1 MVQIGTKIKQAR
13 IIYGSVGVC
22 EYALLC
28 MSVLIFNQVHR
39 LQSNVSFYKYT
50 YKYKKEFASYYRY
63 YILQMNIIQM
73 SVYLCF
79 SALPGGNRNN
89 SDGSFNNLGNNG
101 YWWSSTENDAS
112 SAWYRYLHY
121 DDARVYRNN
130 YGKRGGFSV
139 RCLRD

>member
-73 SVYLCF
+73 SVFLCF

-89 SDGSFNNLGNNG
+89 SDGSFRILGNYG
-101 YWWSSTENDAS
+101 FWWSSTESDGSN
-112 SAWYRYLHY
+112 AWNRGLGYGTAYFRRYG
-121 DDARVYRNN
+121 DSKS
-130 YGKRGGFSV
+130 YGLSV

>member
-89 SDGSFNNLGNNG
+89 SDGSFNNLGNYG
-101 YWWSSTENDAS
+101 FWWSSTVSDGGY
-112 SAWYRYLHY
+112 AWGRYLNY
-121 DDARVYRNN
+121 NGARVYRRD
-130 YGKRGGFSV
+130 YDKRVGFSV

>member
-63 YILQMNIIQM
+63 YILQTNIIQM
-73 SVYLCF
+73 SMYLCF

-89 SDGSFNNLGNNG
+89 SDGSFDGLGGCG
-101 YWWSSTENDAS
+101 YWWSSTEYNVS
-112 SAWYRYLHY
+112 NAWERDLGYIY
-121 DDARVYRNN
+121 AIVYRNYN
-130 YGKRGGFSV
+130 SKRYGFSV

>member
-63 YILQMNIIQM
+63 YILQTNIIQM
-73 SVYLCF
+73 SMYLCF
-79 SALPGGNRNN
+79 SALPGGYRY
-89 SDGSFNNLGNNG
+89 STFYSIGNYSCLWTN
-101 YWWSSTENDAS
+101 TEFGI
-112 SAWYRYLHY
+112 SAWYRKIEP
-121 DDARVYRNN
+121 DKIKIFRNSHN
-130 YGKRGGFSV
+130 KEGGFSV
-139 RCLRD
+139 RCIRD